1 MLRSKLRVLGFWGRR
16 VTVDQQAAIE
26 EAWRVLVAATGL
38 ISIFFFFQAEDGIR
52 DVAVTG
58 VQTCALPISA
68 GIPVARA
75 AFGTGITD
83 AVNGG
88 EQEIV
93 SGTGSRTR
101 RGPQGFQQW
110 PQAGL
115 FGSQPQGAG
124 EAEVSQGGGEGD
136 GGGLLLDEFS
146 EFFGGAEIG
155 LMDGAG
161 LPVDAGAFDEVVVE
175 AGARFFFNQASHQG

>member
-1 MLRSKLRVLGFWGRR
+1 MIERIFCGSHGLALLRQNLFEGVPEGLRGKAFGRKPPLG
-16 VTVDQQAAIE
+16 
-26 EAWRVLVAATGL
+26 
-38 ISIFFFFQAEDGIR
+38 SEDG
-52 DVAVTG
+52 
-58 VQTCALPISA
+58 PI
-68 GIPVARA
+68 IPVADYRVW
-75 AFGTGITD
+75 TGITD

-88 EQEIV
+88 EQEVV

-146 EFFGGAEIG
+146 EFFGGAQIG
-155 LMDGAG
+155 LMDDAG
-161 LPVDAGAFDEVVVE
+161 LPVDEIGRAHV
-175 AGARFFFNQASHQG
+175 